1 MLHCRIRT
9 KVQFPNFCASN
20 KKLWGDTEWAT
31 NPWPNPVRP
40 HCQAPPRAQ
49 RPILWQQLPPT
60 GTSGSAMENLGYLFV
75 CLIDMLNST
84 NISLLKIVASKVSW
98 SNMPLFKWEIIQ
110 PMWNKWFTT
119 RGPPAASDSPLKC
132 SMLICCFSW
141 FELKTKPKKKF
152 GFNHQS
158 TKKEWVTFQMCSCQ
172 TFGASRRW
180 EPLRSRKHQ
189 PSHLLPPPSRACRPS
204 CPP

>member
-40 HCQAPPRAQ
+40 HCQAPPRAH

-141 FELKTKPKKKF
+141 FELKTKPKKSSVSIITPQKKNKSHIPDVF
-152 GFNHQS
+152 LSNVWGLSPVGTLAFPKTPAFASFAS
-158 TKKEWVTFQMCSCQ
+158 TVSSM
-172 TFGASRRW
+172 
-180 EPLRSRKHQ
+180 
-189 PSHLLPPPSRACRPS
+189 
-204 CPP
+204 